1 MWKIPKVWCQ
11 TILINLKKIFLSSWV
26 KYMEMFY
33 LYLWINMRNAK
44 SEFKCLPPNYSKLLH
59 NWDLNKKKNK
69 VLQVLMQSI
78 SAINCINTCNRT
90 HLNEERKMRMNLKK
104 YLLQKMFSF
113 VVSYIT
119 YFDHRPPHNL

>member
-69 VLQVLMQSI
+69 VLQV
-78 SAINCINTCNRT
+78 
-90 HLNEERKMRMNLKK
+90 NEERKMRMNLKK